1 MASDFSYPITSPW
14 DDQRGSSYGL
24 ADLDP
29 VQEVLTTL
37 DLAKETPRSTP
48 FFFDLFALC
57 RWMGCLSLPFPF
69 RSPFPYCLPSL
80 TFIFIKSRSRI
91 EHGCSEHSHFV

>member
-29 VQEVLTTL
+29 VEEVLITL
-37 DLAKETPRSTP
+37 DLVKETPAEIL
-48 FFFDLFALC
+48 FFFDPFALC
-57 RWMGCLSLPFPF
+57 RWMGCRSLPFPF
-69 RSPFPYCLPSL
+69 RPLFP
-80 TFIFIKSRSRI
+80 TVWARSRSF
-91 EHGCSEHSHFV
+91 S